1 MLRCIRAPITGQLTL
16 RRSRQRWRSVR
27 VREQR
32 QRKSVV
38 ADPMGWL
45 RERGRKLLLSMPA
58 WRGMVTF
65 KRSSESSAAKE
76 GIMLGTI
83 MLWVLA
89 LAGGISLAYLLS
101 FAFRR

>member
-1 MLRCIRAPITGQLTL
+1 MVCRLIHCTN
-16 RRSRQRWRSVR
+16 RQRLHSVR
-27 VREQR
+27 VRGQPPLC
-32 QRKSVV
+32 KSIL

-45 RERGRKLLLSMPA
+45 SESGRKLLLSMPA

>member
-1 MLRCIRAPITGQLTL
+1 MLRCILEPMA
-16 RRSRQRWRSVR
+16 RRLMQPSSKQRWRSVR
-27 VREQR
+27 VRGQR
-32 QRKSVV
+32 QRKSIV